1 MSTIVQLCFGIVLV
15 GCVIG
20 ILVGYTLVAAGIS
33 DALGPF
39 FALICFFT
47 IVPIILFGP
56 LGIGTNPK
64 ITLGFQFI
72 GGSILVILALSGI
85 VALVGKL

>member
-1 MSTIVQLCFGIVLV
+1 MNTVFELCFGVVIV
-15 GCVIG
+15 GCAIG
-20 ILVGYTLVAAGIS
+20 IIIGYFLVAAGIS

-47 IVPIILFGP
+47 IVPIIIFGP

-72 GGSILVILALSGI
+72 GGSLLVLLVLAGILGLLS
-85 VALVGKL
+85 